1 MRGCARRW
9 ATYPLTWG
17 SKLLTSLPP
26 PTLTVS
32 AARQGS
38 WCLPFRA
45 LCPILYCNLKV
56 ARSDRR
62 MTDNAPADGHY
73 KTPAD

>member
-9 ATYPLTWG
+9 ATYLLTWG

-26 PTLTVS
+26 PTSTVS

-45 LCPILYCNLKV
+45 LCPTLYRNLKI
-56 ARSDRR
+56 ARINRLL
-62 MTDNAPADGHY
+62 TNNPPADGY
-73 KTPAD
+73 YQTPAN